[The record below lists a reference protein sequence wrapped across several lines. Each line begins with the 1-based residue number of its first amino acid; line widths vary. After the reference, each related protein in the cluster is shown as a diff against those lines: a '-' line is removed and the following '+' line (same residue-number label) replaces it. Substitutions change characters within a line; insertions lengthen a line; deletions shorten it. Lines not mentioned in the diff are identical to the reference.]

1 MRQIRLG
8 TFETNSSST
17 HSLVIGTPEQIEK
30 WENGELFVNYCDDY
44 ATEFKTKEELDQME
58 VETKK
63 RDIIFTEKVGRMEKS
78 GMKQQNISTTTLKLL
93 RLPVENSFQLFVLMV
108 EMANY

>member
-1 MRQIRLG
+1 MRQIRFG

-30 WENGELFVNYCDDY
+30 WENGELFINYYDDY

-58 VETKK
+58 ETEEYFSREDWKNGEEWDEATECLDHDSQIITTPGGEQLSIVCAYG
-63 RDIIFTEKVGRMEKS
+63 RDG
-78 GMKQQNISTTTLKLL
+78 
-93 RLPVENSFQLFVLMV
+93 
-108 EMANY
+108 

>member
-30 WENGELFVNYCDDY
+30 WENGELFVNFCDTY
-44 ATEFKTKEELDQME
+44 ATEFKTQEELNQME
-58 VETKK
+58 AEDKDNFWREDWKNGTEWRDTLDYLSQDSHMFTTPKGETLEIVSAYGY
-63 RDIIFTEKVGRMEKS
+63 DG
-78 GMKQQNISTTTLKLL
+78 
-93 RLPVENSFQLFVLMV
+93 
-108 EMANY
+108 

>member
-1 MRQIRLG
+1 MRQIRFG

-30 WENGELFVNYCDDY
+30 WEAGELFVNYYDDY

-58 VETKK
+58 ETEEYFSREDWKNGEEWDEATEYLDHDSQIITTPGGEQLSIVCAYG
-63 RDIIFTEKVGRMEKS
+63 RDG
-78 GMKQQNISTTTLKLL
+78 
-93 RLPVENSFQLFVLMV
+93 
-108 EMANY
+108 

>member
-1 MRQIRLG
+1 MKQIRLG

-17 HSLVIGTPEQIEK
+17 HSLVIGTPEQVAK
-30 WENGELFVNYCDDY
+30 WEDGELFVNYFEDY

-58 VETKK
+58 AEAEEKGNYFY
-63 RDIIFTEKVGRMEKS
+63 RDDWKN
-78 GMKQQNISTTTLKLL
+78 GMKPQSVLTTILKLSQL
-93 RLPVENSFQLFVLMV
+93 LMENNFRLSVHMA

>member
-1 MRQIRLG
+1 MRQIRFG

-30 WENGELFVNYCDDY
+30 WENGELFINYYDDY

-58 VETKK
+58 K
-63 RDIIFTEKVGRMEKS
+63 TEKSFYREDWKNGEEWDEATECLDHDSQIITTPGGEILSIVCAYGRD
-78 GMKQQNISTTTLKLL
+78 G
-93 RLPVENSFQLFVLMV
+93 
-108 EMANY
+108 

>member
-30 WENGELFVNYCDDY
+30 WKNGELFINYYDDY
-44 ATEFKTKEELDQME
+44 ATVFKTKEELDQME
-58 VETKK
+58 ETEESFY
-63 RDIIFTEKVGRMEKS
+63 RDEWKNGEEWDEATEYLDHDSQIITTPGGEQLSIVCAYGRDD
-78 GMKQQNISTTTLKLL
+78 
-93 RLPVENSFQLFVLMV
+93 
-108 EMANY
+108 

>member
-30 WENGELFVNYCDDY
+30 WENGELFINYYDDY
-44 ATEFKTKEELDQME
+44 ATVFKTKEELDQME
-58 VETKK
+58 E
-63 RDIIFTEKVGRMEKS
+63 TEKSFYREDWKNGEEWDEATEYLDHDSQIITTPGGEILSIVCAYGRD
-78 GMKQQNISTTTLKLL
+78 G
-93 RLPVENSFQLFVLMV
+93 
-108 EMANY
+108 

>member
-30 WENGELFVNYCDDY
+30 WENGELFINYYDDY
-44 ATEFKTKEELDQME
+44 ATVFKTKEELDQME
-58 VETKK
+58 ETEESFY
-63 RDIIFTEKVGRMEKS
+63 RDEWKNGEEWDEATEYLDHDSKIITTPGGEQLSIVCAYGRD
-78 GMKQQNISTTTLKLL
+78 G
-93 RLPVENSFQLFVLMV
+93 
-108 EMANY
+108 

>member
-58 VETKK
+58 VETKEK
-63 RDIIFTEKVGRMEKS
+63 GHYFYREDWKNGEEWDEATEYLDHESQIITTPGGEQLSIVCAYGRDG
-78 GMKQQNISTTTLKLL
+78 
-93 RLPVENSFQLFVLMV
+93 
-108 EMANY
+108 

>member
-1 MRQIRLG
+1 MRQIRFG

-30 WENGELFVNYCDDY
+30 WETGELFINYYDDY

-58 VETKK
+58 ETEESFY
-63 RDIIFTEKVGRMEKS
+63 RDEWKNGEEWDEATEYLDHDSQIITTPGGEQLSIVCAYGRD
-78 GMKQQNISTTTLKLL
+78 G
-93 RLPVENSFQLFVLMV
+93 
-108 EMANY
+108 

>member
-30 WENGELFVNYCDDY
+30 WEAGELFINYYDDY

-58 VETKK
+58 AEAKEKGEFFYRNKWKNGEKWDEATECLDHDSEIITTPKGELLSIVCAYG
-63 RDIIFTEKVGRMEKS
+63 RDG
-78 GMKQQNISTTTLKLL
+78 
-93 RLPVENSFQLFVLMV
+93 
-108 EMANY
+108 

>member
-1 MRQIRLG
+1 MRQIRFG

-30 WENGELFVNYCDDY
+30 WENGELFINYYDDY

-58 VETKK
+58 E
-63 RDIIFTEKVGRMEKS
+63 TEKSFYREDWKNGEEWDEATEYLDHDSQIITTPGGEILSIVCAYGRD
-78 GMKQQNISTTTLKLL
+78 G
-93 RLPVENSFQLFVLMV
+93 
-108 EMANY
+108 

>member
-1 MRQIRLG
+1 MRQIRFG

-30 WENGELFVNYCDDY
+30 WEAGELFINYYDDY

-58 VETKK
+58 ETEESFY
-63 RDIIFTEKVGRMEKS
+63 RDEWKNGEEWDEATEYLDHDSQIITTPGGEQLSIVCAYGRD
-78 GMKQQNISTTTLKLL
+78 G
-93 RLPVENSFQLFVLMV
+93 
-108 EMANY
+108 

>member
-1 MRQIRLG
+1 MRQIRFG

-30 WENGELFVNYCDDY
+30 WEAGELFINYYDDY

-58 VETKK
+58 ETEESFY
-63 RDIIFTEKVGRMEKS
+63 RDEWKNGEEWDKATEYLDHDSQIITTPGGEQLSIVCAYGRD
-78 GMKQQNISTTTLKLL
+78 G
-93 RLPVENSFQLFVLMV
+93 
-108 EMANY
+108 

>member
-30 WENGELFVNYCDDY
+30 WEAGELFINYYDDY

-58 VETKK
+58 ETEESFY
-63 RDIIFTEKVGRMEKS
+63 RDEWKNGEEWDEATEYLDHDSQIITTPGGEQLSIVCAYGRD
-78 GMKQQNISTTTLKLL
+78 G
-93 RLPVENSFQLFVLMV
+93 
-108 EMANY
+108 

>member
-30 WENGELFVNYCDDY
+30 WEAGELFINYYDDY

-58 VETKK
+58 ETEESFY
-63 RDIIFTEKVGRMEKS
+63 RDEWKNGEEWDEATEYLDHDSRIITTPGGEQLSIVCAYGRD
-78 GMKQQNISTTTLKLL
+78 G
-93 RLPVENSFQLFVLMV
+93 
-108 EMANY
+108 

>member
-1 MRQIRLG
+1 MRQIRFG

-30 WENGELFVNYCDDY
+30 WEAGELFINYYDDY

-58 VETKK
+58 ETEESFY
-63 RDIIFTEKVGRMEKS
+63 RDEWKNGEEWDEATEYLDHDSQIITTPGGEQLSIVCAYGRDD
-78 GMKQQNISTTTLKLL
+78 
-93 RLPVENSFQLFVLMV
+93 
-108 EMANY
+108 